1 MSVSELP
8 TLVPG
13 VDAPP
18 ARCHGCGSALLSPEE
33 PLAGGHFGVLTCSM
47 CGRTLAALGRPLR
60 RPRRHV
66 EPERPLPSL
75 SAPVERGLID
85 GRFHRVPGCGVL
97 CGVLLGHDPAPH
109 VEHGRALER
118 DALAERRPRPT
129 GTVRTGCLTVDFDA
143 GSVAVDGHLVALS
156 ETEWHVLAH
165 LAARLGRLCWYEQV
179 VGDVWSA
186 TTWAAWAR
194 RGTSMGRQHV
204 LRVHLARL
212 RGKLGPA
219 GALIET
225 VPARGLVLLARPPTE
240 GGSRDD

>member
-18 ARCHGCGSALLSPEE
+18 RRCHGCGSALLSPEE
-33 PLAGGHFGVLTCSM
+33 PLAGGHFGVLTCSL

-60 RPRRHV
+60 RAPRRV
-66 EPERPLPSL
+66 EPARPPLP
-75 SAPVERGLID
+75 APSPVVERGMIQ
-85 GRFHRVPGCGVL
+85 GRFRRVPGCGVT
-97 CGVLLGHDPAPH
+97 CGALHGHDPAPH

-118 DALAERRPRPT
+118 DALDVRHPRPT

-179 VGDVWSA
+179 VADVWSA
-186 TTWAAWAR
+186 TTWAAWAS

-225 VPARGLVLLARPPTE
+225 VPSRGLVLLARPPE
-240 GGSRDD
+240 GGSHDD